1 MIIAAELVLTIQLVV
16 LVKGIMILG
25 NAFKEKNLVNK
36 IAGFVLVIGTAVLFT
51 CSMCHMVK
59 MHKCK
64 KSGYHGHHGK
74 HQCEWS
80 KKDKD
85 KDYSEER
92 SDEKDD
98 D

>member
-36 IAGFVLVIGTAVLFT
+36 IAGFILVIGTAVFFSCT
-51 CSMCHMVK
+51 MSHMVK
-59 MHKCK
+59 YHKHDK
-64 KSGYHGHHGK
+64 HGWRGHHGK
-74 HQCEWS
+74 KHCEWA
-80 KKDKD
+80 KKNTESYGDEK
-85 KDYSEER
+85 
-92 SDEKDD
+92 SDDKDD